1 MGCCGDSRCC
11 CPCCGKRG
19 ATVAFSLLGLLLAS
33 AVITPPVYIYKTDQE
48 YSKMFPILKFG
59 REHLARLVSDHNN
72 NAAKTEITK
81 VIEVKDSE
89 TTEVGDD
96 IMDEKQ
102 KHAQTYELAIFQLLD
117 DIEAKA
123 PQLALFSFCMGC
135 INVPLYL
142 MLLTGATFKKSFFLV
157 PWLVMALVEHL
168 VIGVPLIVFFG
179 LISLYLASQLQLYI
193 WSGILI
199 GSVVFAFLVSL
210 SSWFTVL
217 RCYHFFKRAG
227 HYDHS
232 GFGTSTDGQLTQPL
246 LAGGPTP
253 PPLPPNHPNAQ
264 AGPSSQYQLGQYP
277 QYYPPHGN
285 TRALPS
291 APPSGP
297 GGIYPSLSN
306 A

>member
-1 MGCCGDSRCC
+1 VTF
-11 CPCCGKRG
+11 
-19 ATVAFSLLGLLLAS
+19 ALLGLLLAA
-33 AVITPPVYIYKTDQE
+33 AVITPPVYIYKTDQN

-59 REHLARLVSDHNN
+59 REQLARLASDHNY
-72 NAAKTEITK
+72 AAKPGLIKTT
-81 VIEVKDSE
+81 EVKDGE
-89 TTEVGDD
+89 KTDLIDD
-96 IMDEKQ
+96 ALDEKQ

-117 DIEAKA
+117 DIEDKA
-123 PQLALFSFCMGC
+123 PCLAMFSFCMGC

-142 MLLTGATFKKSFFLV
+142 MLLTGAAFKKSFFFL
-157 PWLVMALVEHL
+157 PWLVLALLEHL

-179 LISLYLASQLQLYI
+179 LISLYLASQLQLYV

-199 GSVVFAFLVSL
+199 GSVIFAFLVSL

-217 RCYHFFKRAG
+217 RCYHSFKRG
-227 HYDHS
+227 YGYDHS

-246 LAGGPTP
+246 LQSGPTP
-253 PPLPPNHPNAQ
+253 PPLPPNHPAQ
-264 AGPSSQYQLGQYP
+264 AGPGYQLGQYP

-285 TRALPS
+285 SRALPS

-297 GGIYPSLSN
+297 GIYPSLAN

>member
-1 MGCCGDSRCC
+1 
-11 CPCCGKRG
+11 
-19 ATVAFSLLGLLLAS
+19 VAFSLLGLLLAS

-59 REHLARLVSDHNN
+59 REQLARLVSDHNS
-72 NAAKTEITK
+72 KDVSEITK

-89 TTEVGDD
+89 TTEAGDD

-142 MLLTGATFKKSFFLV
+142 MLLTGAAFKKSFFLV

-246 LAGGPTP
+246 LQTGPTP

-297 GGIYPSLSN
+297 GGPGGIYPSLSN

>member
-1 MGCCGDSRCC
+1 
-11 CPCCGKRG
+11 
-19 ATVAFSLLGLLLAS
+19 
-33 AVITPPVYIYKTDQE
+33 
-48 YSKMFPILKFG
+48 MFPILKFG
-59 REHLARLVSDHNN
+59 REQLARLASDHNN
-72 NAAKTEITK
+72 KDVSGITK
-81 VIEVKDSE
+81 VIEVKDGE

-96 IMDEKQ
+96 IMDEEQ

-135 INVPLYL
+135 INIPLYL
-142 MLLTGATFKKSFFLV
+142 MLLTGATFKKSFFLL

-193 WSGILI
+193 CSGVLI
-199 GSVVFAFLVSL
+199 GSVIFAFLVSL

-217 RCYHFFKRAG
+217 RCYHAFERGA

-246 LAGGPTP
+246 LAGNGPTP
-253 PPLPPNHPNAQ
+253 PPLPPNHPAS
-264 AGPSSQYQLGQYP
+264 AGPSGYQLGQYP

-285 TRALPS
+285 SRALPS
-291 APPSGP
+291 APPSATGP
-297 GGIYPSLSN
+297 GDIYPSLAN

>member
-1 MGCCGDSRCC
+1 
-11 CPCCGKRG
+11 
-19 ATVAFSLLGLLLAS
+19 
-33 AVITPPVYIYKTDQE
+33 
-48 YSKMFPILKFG
+48 MFPILKFG

-72 NAAKTEITK
+72 KDVSEITK

-142 MLLTGATFKKSFFLV
+142 MLLTGAAFKKSFFLV

-246 LAGGPTP
+246 LQTGPTP

-297 GGIYPSLSN
+297 GGPGGIYPSLSN